1 MKSTLLNEE
10 SKNLLLSKLI
20 YTEYKE
26 EFKRAVIY
34 IHVAQICDSIT
45 KYNLSEDFMV
55 NYINKVLTKAL
66 KISREK
72 NPNVPLPQPIT
83 KEMLETLP
91 KKELLKKK
99 NEQLVESK
107 SFVMFVSLENTFIRH
122 VCKKNLSLGKKLV
135 SLLSS
140 KEEYQDTMFKS
151 ILIHPPV
158 FFHVV
163 YKLFKPLIEPE
174 TREKIIIITKKNK
187 KNMNVDEYNDIQ
199 KEAQEKNKQTNGSI
213 FNENNFDD
221 ESVKPTT
228 NIKI

>member
-1 MKSTLLNEE
+1 MKSIILNEE
-10 SKNLLLSKLI
+10 SKKLLLSKLI
-20 YTEYKE
+20 YTEYKQ

-34 IHVAQICDSIT
+34 IHVAQICDAIT
-45 KYNLSEDFMV
+45 KYKLSEDFMMD
-55 NYINKVLTKAL
+55 YIDKVLTNAL
-66 KISREK
+66 RISREK
-72 NPNVPLPQPIT
+72 NPNVPLPPPIT
-83 KEMLETLP
+83 QEMLETLP

-135 SLLSS
+135 SLLSC
-140 KEEYQDTMFKS
+140 KEEFQDTMFKS

-163 YKLFKPLIEPE
+163 YKIFKPLIEPE

-199 KEAQEKNKQTNGSI
+199 KESQEKNKKINGSI
-213 FNENNFDD
+213 FDENNFDD
-221 ESVKPTT
+221 KSEKPTT
-228 NIKI
+228 NFKI